1 MKGASVC
8 EAFRMQSSTL
18 ELVDLS
24 SESQGVRA
32 LYGIEDDRPSFAM
45 TVCSR
50 FAIPYVEP

>member
-1 MKGASVC
+1 MKGASVR

-32 LYGIEDDRPSFAM
+32 LYGIEDDRPSFVR